1 MTDTIEK
8 NELISSAKVN
18 SLSKNL
24 NSAADA
30 ITALSI
36 FGIAIYL
43 YNFALTKIQE
53 SEIGSYEKF
62 EINWEA
68 IVISIFLL
76 LATIGLN
83 YILRGFSGIIQ
94 VLQDIKNQKSRN

>member
-1 MTDTIEK
+1 MTENPEK
-8 NELISSAKVN
+8 NGLISSARVN

-30 ITALSI
+30 ITTFSI

-43 YNFALTKIQE
+43 YNFALIKIQE
-53 SEIGSYEKF
+53 SEIGSFEKF
-62 EINWEA
+62 EINWDV
-68 IVISIFLL
+68 IVTSLFLL

-83 YILRGFSGIIQ
+83 YILRGISVIIRI
-94 VLQDIKNQKSRN
+94 LQDIKSK